1 MKGWFMRRRSGFT
14 LVELL
19 VVIAVIAVLIAIL
32 LPAVQQAREAA
43 RYITCRN
50 NLKQIGLAL
59 HNYAN
64 VNRVLPPSSTSNI
77 QFGVWSTNPTQY
89 HLQSWASLILP
100 FVEQQTVSNQVNYDV
115 SALDPLNQKVAS
127 QVLAVYRCPS
137 YAGSTYSQSPLYTAL
152 SKTYAI
158 RNYAAMGA
166 TTVGKLYQNPDGVF
180 YAISSTRITD
190 VKDGTSTTIFIV
202 ETREPDAAVWI
213 DGGTAAVAAH
223 PYDDTNPP
231 DYALPQIGLNYTPYF
246 TPVGGQGITCQ
257 YGPSSMHPGGIT
269 HLFGDG
275 SVRFI
280 SPIVNVKV
288 YDALVTMDGHELVEA
303 NSY

>member
-1 MKGWFMRRRSGFT
+1 MRRRQGFT
-14 LVELL
+14 LTELL
-19 VVIAVIAVLIAIL
+19 VVIAVITVLIAVL

-59 HNYAN
+59 HNYEI
-64 VNRVLPPSSTSNI
+64 VNRCLPPSSTSQI
-77 QFGVWSTNPTQY
+77 DLGVWSPNPSQY
-89 HLQSWASLILP
+89 HLHSWASLILP
-100 FVEQQTVSNQVNYDV
+100 YLEQQTIQNQVNYGV
-115 SALDPLNQKVAS
+115 SALDRLNQKAAA

-137 YAGSTYSQSPLYTAL
+137 YSGTPYSQSPLYLAL
-152 SKTYAI
+152 YPSYAI

-166 TTVGKLYQNPDGVF
+166 TTVGKLYQNPNGVF
-180 YAISSTRITD
+180 YAGSSTRITD

-202 ETREPDAAVWI
+202 ETRESDAAVWI
-213 DGGTAAVAAH
+213 DGGTAAVASH

-231 DYALPQIGLNYTPYF
+231 DYAQPQLGLNFKPYF
-246 TPVGGQGITCQ
+246 TPSGGQGITCL
-257 YGPSSMHPGGIT
+257 YGPSSMHPGGVT

-280 SPIVNVKV
+280 SNFVNIQV
-288 YDALVTMDGHELVEA
+288 YDSLVTPDGHELVE
-303 NSY
+303 SGDF

>member
-1 MKGWFMRRRSGFT
+1 MGRRLGFT

-19 VVIAVIAVLIAIL
+19 VVVAIIAVLIAIL
-32 LPAVQQAREAA
+32 LPAVQQWEAA
-43 RYITCRN
+43 RYMTCRN

-59 HNYAN
+59 HNYSN
-64 VNRVLPPSSTSNI
+64 VNRVLPPSSTSRI
-77 QFGVWSTNPTQY
+77 DFGVWSTEPKQY
-89 HLQSWASLILP
+89 HLHSWASLLLP

-115 SALDPLNQKVAS
+115 SALDPLNQQIAS
-127 QVLAVYRCPS
+127 QILAIYRCPTYS
-137 YAGSTYSQSPLYTAL
+137 GSTYSQSPLYTTL

-180 YAISSTRITD
+180 YALSSTRITD

-213 DGGTAAVAAH
+213 DGGTAAVTAH
-223 PYDDTNPP
+223 PYDDKNSP
-231 DYALPQIGLNYTPYF
+231 DYALPQSGLNYTPYF
-246 TPVGGQGITCQ
+246 TPIGGQGITCQ

-280 SPIVNVKV
+280 APTVNVKV
-288 YDALVTMDGHELVEA
+288 YDCAVTPDGHELVA
-303 NSY
+303 AGDY